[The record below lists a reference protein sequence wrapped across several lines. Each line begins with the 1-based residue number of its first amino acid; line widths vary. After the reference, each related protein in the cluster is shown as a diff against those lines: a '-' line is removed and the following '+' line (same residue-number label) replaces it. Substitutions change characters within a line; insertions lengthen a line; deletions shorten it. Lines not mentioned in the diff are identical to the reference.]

1 LLSLRI
7 RLNPWRGSWPI
18 ISFSCRN
25 APWFVALVAA
35 TLMGAKLERLLGRI
49 FRRRWP
55 KRRHTGTMLSLV
67 PAPEP
72 FDAARQLR
80 SVERATF
87 RARPILNHGEA
98 RLFGVIE
105 RACAVE
111 APGWRVMAQVSLGE
125 IRSSPD
131 EEAFRAINSK
141 RVDLLLV
148 DVKGLPLHAIE
159 LQGSG
164 HHLGPAAT
172 RDAIKKEAL
181 RKAGI
186 GYVEVMPGDTPA
198 EIAGRVRKLAVRQ
211 LASGGR

>member
-1 LLSLRI
+1 MGEFAAGHLAFI
-7 RLNPWRGSWPI
+7 QA
-18 ISFSCRN
+18 N
-25 APWFVALVAA
+25 APWFVALVVAA
-35 TLMGAKLERLLGRI
+35 LLGAQMER
-49 FRRRWP
+49 
-55 KRRHTGTMLSLV
+55 SLARLWRGKSRTFHRPAVAV
-67 PAPEP
+67 PIERAPEP

-80 SVERATF
+80 CVERAAF

-105 RACAVE
+105 RACASE
-111 APGWRVMAQVSLGE
+111 APDWRVMAQVSLGE
-125 IRSSPD
+125 ILSCPD

-148 DVKGLPLHAIE
+148 DAKGLPVHAIE

-181 RKAGI
+181 RKAGV
-186 GYVEVMPGDTPA
+186 GYVEVMSGDTPA
-198 EIAGRVRKLAVRQ
+198 EIAGLIRKLAARQ
-211 LASGGR
+211 LASAGR